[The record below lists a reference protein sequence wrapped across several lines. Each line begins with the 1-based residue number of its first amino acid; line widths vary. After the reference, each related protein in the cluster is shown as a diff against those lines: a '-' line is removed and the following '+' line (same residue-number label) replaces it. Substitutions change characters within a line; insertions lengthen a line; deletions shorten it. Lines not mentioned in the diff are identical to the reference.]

1 VGRVGFEGEGE
12 EWSIFRGGRGGE
24 YKKSKE
30 KVENIMA
37 QTKKVSGVGSKSQV
51 WHGTKRSTSG
61 GLKKKDLMMTKR
73 GRIVS
78 KKQHAAGKKA
88 IKRLIALGYKAVPGK
103 FVAMRKSMVDGRRKG
118 RKSRKVR
125 GGASGAG
132 IPSLLPSGADK
143 ALTDLLKM

>member
-1 VGRVGFEGEGE
+1 
-12 EWSIFRGGRGGE
+12 
-24 YKKSKE
+24 
-30 KVENIMA
+30 MA
-37 QTKKVSGVGSKSQV
+37 QTKKVSGVGSKLQV
-51 WHGTKRSTSG
+51 WRGAKRSTSG
-61 GLKKKDLMMTKR
+61 GLKKKDLMMTKH

-88 IKRLIALGYKAVPGK
+88 IKRLFSLGYKPTKGR
-103 FVAMRKSMVDGRRKG
+103 FIAMRKSMVDGRRKG